1 MTPTQPTYS
10 ELTELVADLT
20 LRLEEAG
27 ETLNAIRNG
36 EVDAVLGGPQGD
48 RIFTLKG
55 ADDPYRVLI
64 EEMNQGAVT
73 LSEDGAILYCNR
85 RFAELVKRTI
95 EEIVGF
101 AFESLVAPAERET
114 FLSLLQ
120 LDDAA
125 ASNAEIRL
133 NAPDGTAVPLQLA
146 LCRLPADSA
155 AAICLI
161 ATDISGSKQVEADLL
176 LSRASLAEAQQS
188 AQVGSW
194 EWDTRTGE
202 LEWSDELYR
211 IYDLD
216 PATFVP
222 SFEGYADLIHPEDR
236 VWVMQ
241 NVERALHEQGFFN
254 HDHRIIRPDGVERV
268 VQARGR
274 MVLDE
279 AGESLKFVGTS
290 QDVTERKA
298 IEAELLRAKEA
309 AELATRAKSEFLAN
323 MSHEIRTP
331 MNGILGMTELVL
343 DSKLDAEQREY
354 LNMAQSSA
362 QLLLSLINDI
372 LDFSKIEAGKLE
384 LEAIEFNL
392 PLMIAQMLEPLHL
405 RAKKKNIGVA
415 VEIAGD
421 VPDQLIGD
429 PQRLRQILLNFADNA
444 LKFTERGSIVVKV
457 QTEQENAHERCL
469 HFSVTDTGIG
479 IPEEKQAVIFEAF
492 AQVDGSTTRNY
503 GGTGLGLAIASRLIA
518 QMRGKVWI
526 ESVIDKGTTFHFTGW
541 FGTEAIAPATAP
553 VRRDVAPVAEGLKR
567 SLRILLVEDNAINR
581 AVATAMLQKRGHTLA
596 QAANGREALDAAAR
610 EPFDIIFMDVQLP
623 EMDGFDATRSIRR
636 MEQGTGRRTTIVAMT
651 AHAMAGDRERC
662 LASGMDGYLSK
673 PLERA
678 SLIAVLDRASHAS
691 VFTVLQPDPE
701 TAARTRT
708 ATDEVGLA
716 LSHQGIC
723 HLAPAP

>member
-1 MTPTQPTYS
+1 MNAPRPTYA
-10 ELTELVADLT
+10 ELTNEVADLR

-36 EVDAVLGGPQGD
+36 EVDAVLGGPDGD
-48 RIFTLKG
+48 RVFTLKG

-73 LSEDGAILYCNR
+73 LAADGAILYCNR
-85 RFAELVKRTI
+85 RFAELVKRSI
-95 EEIVGF
+95 QEIVGF
-101 AFESLVAPAERET
+101 GFESFVAKSERET
-114 FLSLLQ
+114 FASLLQ
-120 LDDAA
+120 LGDTDV
-125 ASNAEIRL
+125 SNAEVTL
-133 NAPDGTAVPLQLA
+133 NAGDGTPVPLQLA
-146 LCRLPADSA
+146 LCRLPAESA

-188 AQVGSW
+188 AQIGSW
-194 EWDTRTGE
+194 EWDTQTGE
-202 LEWSDELYR
+202 VRWSDELYR

-216 PATFVP
+216 PA
-222 SFEGYADLIHPEDR
+222 SFEPTFEAYAELVHSEDR
-236 VWVMQ
+236 TWVMI
-241 NVERALHEQGFFN
+241 NVARALHERASFN
-254 HDHRIIRPDGVERV
+254 HDHRILRADGVERV

-274 MVLDE
+274 MVLDQG
-279 AGESLKFVGTS
+279 GESVKFVGTV
-290 QDVTERKA
+290 QDVTERKE

-343 DSKLDAEQREY
+343 DSKLEPEQREY

-384 LEAIEFNL
+384 LEAIDFNL

-405 RAKKKNIGVA
+405 RAKQKNIAVA

-444 LKFTERGSIVVKV
+444 LKFTERGSILVKV
-457 QTEQENAHERCL
+457 RTEDENASERCL

-479 IPEEKQAVIFEAF
+479 IPEAKQAVIFEAF

-503 GGTGLGLAIASRLIA
+503 GGTGLGLAIASRLIS

-526 ESVIDKGTTFHFTGW
+526 ESVVGRGTTFHFTGW
-541 FGTEAIAPATAP
+541 FGLK
-553 VRRDVAPVAEGLKR
+553 PVAATPMAVEPLAAPEIETAKQ
-567 SLRILLVEDNAINR
+567 SLRILLVEDNIINR
-581 AVATAMLQKRGHTLA
+581 AVATALLQKRGHTLV
-596 QAANGREALDAAAR
+596 QAANGHEALDAAAR

-636 MEQGTGRRTTIVAMT
+636 MEKATGRRTTIVAMT

-678 SLIAVLDRASHAS
+678 ALMEVLDRASHAS
-691 VFTVLQPDPE
+691 VFTVVDRHSSGDTRARGQ
-701 TAARTRT
+701 AA
-708 ATDEVGLA
+708 ANEIGAA
-716 LSHQGIC
+716 LSR
-723 HLAPAP
+723 

>member
-1 MTPTQPTYS
+1 MTVPMNAQRPS
-10 ELTELVADLT
+10 HADLLREIADLR

-27 ETLNAIRNG
+27 ETLDAIRNG
-36 EVDAVLGGPQGD
+36 EVDAVLGGPEGD
-48 RIFTLKG
+48 RVFTLMG

-73 LSEDGAILYCNR
+73 LAENGAILYCNR
-85 RFAELVKRTI
+85 RFAELVKRGI
-95 EEIVGF
+95 QEIVGYAFDSFVAAADREMF
-101 AFESLVAPAERET
+101 A
-114 FLSLLQ
+114 SLLHF
-120 LDDAA
+120 DVAA
-125 ASNAEIRL
+125 AGASAEITL
-133 NAPDGTAVPLQLA
+133 NAPDGSPVPLQVA
-146 LCRLPADSA
+146 LSRLPRPSVAS
-155 AAICLI
+155 ICLV

-176 LSRASLAEAQQS
+176 LSKARLSEAQQS

-194 EWDTRTGE
+194 EWDTNTGE
-202 LEWSDELYR
+202 ITWSDELYR
-211 IYDLD
+211 IYGLD
-216 PATFVP
+216 PAVFVP
-222 SFEGYADLIHPEDR
+222 TFEKYADLIHPDDR
-236 VWVMQ
+236 VWVME
-241 NVERALHEQGFFN
+241 NVDRALRDRGFFN
-254 HDHRIIRPDGVERV
+254 HDHRIIRDDGTQGVI
-268 VQARGR
+268 QARGR
-274 MVLDE
+274 MVLDQ
-279 AGESLKFVGTS
+279 AGEPITFVGTS
-290 QDVTERKA
+290 QDVTLRKE

-384 LEAIEFNL
+384 LETIEFNL

-405 RAKKKNIGVA
+405 RAKQKKIAVA

-444 LKFTERGSIVVKV
+444 LKFTERGSILVKV
-457 QTEQENAHERCL
+457 QTQEENAAERCL

-479 IPEEKQAVIFEAF
+479 IPAEKQAVIFEAF

-526 ESVIDKGTTFHFTGW
+526 ESALGKGTTFHCTGW
-541 FGTEAIAPATAP
+541 FGTKRATTPAIRVRRAVVPATEAA
-553 VRRDVAPVAEGLKR
+553 RQ
-567 SLRILLVEDNAINR
+567 SLRILLVEDNIINR
-581 AVATAMLQKRGHTLA
+581 AVATALLQKQGHTLV
-596 QAANGREALDAAAR
+596 QAANGHEALDAAAR

-636 MEQGTGRRTTIVAMT
+636 MEKATGRRTTIIAMT

-673 PLERA
+673 PLQRVALME
-678 SLIAVLDRASHAS
+678 VLDRASHAS
-691 VFTVLQPDPE
+691 VFTVVDPLSSAGTRVPQP
-701 TAARTRT
+701 
-708 ATDEVGLA
+708 GCC
-716 LSHQGIC
+716 G
-723 HLAPAP
+723 

>member
-1 MTPTQPTYS
+1 MKTLAPARAELES
-10 ELTELVADLT
+10 EVADLR
-20 LRLEEAG
+20 LRLEEAN
-27 ETLNAIRNG
+27 ETLSAIRNG
-36 EVDAVLGGPQGD
+36 EVDAVLGGPLD
-48 RIFTLKG
+48 NWIFTRKG

-73 LSEDGAILYCNR
+73 LTADGAILYCNR
-85 RFAELVKRTI
+85 RFAELVQRHI
-95 EEIVGF
+95 DEIVSFDF
-101 AFESLVAPAERET
+101 ASFVAVQDRET
-114 FLSLLQ
+114 F
-120 LDDAA
+120 AA
-125 ASNAEIRL
+125 MLHPDGNGGIAAEIVV
-133 NAPDGTAVPLQLA
+133 NAPDGSPVPLQLA
-146 LCRLPADSA
+146 LSRLPSDSA

-202 LEWSDELYR
+202 VTWSDELYR
-211 IYDLD
+211 IYDVD
-216 PATFVP
+216 PASFVP
-222 SFEGYADLIHPEDR
+222 TLEAYAALVHPEDR
-236 VWVMQ
+236 AWVMA
-241 NVERALHEQGFFN
+241 NIESALRDRGFFN
-254 HDHRIIRPDGVERV
+254 HHHRILRGDCGERV

-274 MVLDE
+274 MVLNG
-279 AGESLKFVGTS
+279 AGEALKFVGTS
-290 QDVTERKA
+290 QDVTEQKE

-309 AELATRAKSEFLAN
+309 AESATRAKSEFLAN

-343 DSKLDAEQREY
+343 DSALNAEQRDY

-362 QLLLSLINDI
+362 QVLLRLINDI

-392 PLMIAQMLEPLHL
+392 PLLIAQMLEPLHL
-405 RAKKKNIGVA
+405 RAKTKSIAVA

-457 QTEQENAHERCL
+457 QTERESAHERCL
-469 HFSVTDTGIG
+469 HFSVSDTGIG
-479 IPEEKQAVIFEAF
+479 IPQDKQAVIFEAF

-518 QMRGKVWI
+518 QMGGRVWI
-526 ESVIDKGTTFHFTGW
+526 ESVPDEGTTFHFTGC
-541 FGTEAIAPATAP
+541 FGVKPVALPAAP
-553 VRRDVAPVAEGLKR
+553 VVDAAPESETAKQP
-567 SLRILLVEDNAINR
+567 LRILLVEDNVINR
-581 AVATAMLQKRGHTLA
+581 AVATALLQKRGHTLV

-636 MEQGTGRRTTIVAMT
+636 MEQATGRRTTIIAMT

-678 SLIAVLDRASHAS
+678 ALMAVLDRAAHAS
-691 VFTVLQPDPE
+691 VFTVLDHISNP
-701 TAARTRT
+701 ARTVESLAAADAAYA
-708 ATDEVGLA
+708 ATH
-716 LSHQGIC
+716 S
-723 HLAPAP
+723 

>member
-1 MTPTQPTYS
+1 MSSQPTQVALRE
-10 ELTELVADLT
+10 ELADVR
-20 LRLEEAG
+20 LRLDEAN

-48 RIFTLKG
+48 RVFTLKG

-73 LSEDGAILYCNR
+73 LAEDGSILYCNR
-85 RFAELVKRTI
+85 RFAELVKRSI
-95 EEIVGF
+95 QEIVGF
-101 AFESLVAPAERET
+101 AFASLVSASDREI
-114 FLSLLQ
+114 FASLLNFEG
-120 LDDAA
+120 AVGA
-125 ASNAEIRL
+125 TAEITL
-133 NAPDGTAVPLQLA
+133 DTPDGSPVPLQVA
-146 LCRLPADSA
+146 LSRLPAFSA
-155 AAICLI
+155 ASICLI
-161 ATDISGSKQVEADLL
+161 ATDISGSKQVETDLL
-176 LSRASLAEAQQS
+176 LSKARLSEAQQS

-194 EWDTRTGE
+194 EWDTHSGE
-202 LEWSDELYR
+202 VTWSDELYR

-216 PATFVP
+216 PAVFAPTF
-222 SFEGYADLIHPEDR
+222 EQYADLIHPEDR
-236 VWVMQ
+236 AWVME
-241 NVERALHEQGFFN
+241 NVNRALNDRGFFN
-254 HDHRIIRPDGVERV
+254 HDHRIIRADGTQGVI
-268 VQARGR
+268 QARGR
-274 MVLDE
+274 MVLDP
-279 AGESLKFVGTS
+279 AGEPIKFVGTS
-290 QDVTERKA
+290 QDVTARKE

-384 LEAIEFNL
+384 LEAVDFNL

-405 RAKKKNIGVA
+405 RAKKKNIAVA

-444 LKFTERGSIVVKV
+444 LKFTERGSILVKV
-457 QTEQENAHERCL
+457 QTERENGQERCL
-469 HFSVTDTGIG
+469 RFSVTDTGIG
-479 IPEEKQAVIFEAF
+479 IPQEKQAVIFEAF

-503 GGTGLGLAIASRLIA
+503 GGTGLGLAIAARLVA
-518 QMRGKVWI
+518 QMRGNVWI
-526 ESVIDKGTTFHFTGW
+526 ESKVGQGTTFHFTAW
-541 FGTEAIAPATAP
+541 FGAKAAAPTTAP
-553 VRRDVAPVAEGLKR
+553 VRSDIEPHAEGPR
-567 SLRILLVEDNAINR
+567 HSLRILLVEDNVINR
-581 AVATAMLQKRGHTLA
+581 AVATALLQKRGHTLV
-596 QAANGREALDAAAR
+596 QAANGHEALDAAAR

-636 MEQGTGRRTTIVAMT
+636 MEKATGRRTTIVAMT

-678 SLIAVLDRASHAS
+678 ALMEVLDRASHAS
-691 VFTVLQPDPE
+691 MFTVVTPLS
-701 TAARTRT
+701 TADARARTQ
-708 ATDEVGLA
+708 AAENEVGTA
-716 LSHQGIC
+716 LSC
-723 HLAPAP
+723 T